1 MNIGLR
7 SLTRHLYINEREVT
21 EMIRVATEKDAAELL
36 EIYSYYVEETAITFE
51 YDVPATEEFA
61 ERIRNISKKYP
72 YLVWEENGKILG
84 YAYAN
89 TFKDRAAYD
98 WSVETTIYVKK
109 DIRHHGIGRK
119 LYEAL
124 ENALKEQNIIN
135 LNACIA
141 YTEIEDEHLTN
152 ASVNYHKHLGYSLVG
167 TFHKCGYKFGKW
179 YDMVWM
185 EKMLGEHPDK
195 PLAVVEIKK
204 IGGITV
210 NS

>member
-1 MNIGLR
+1 MTVEKVKDLFCNETGYQTPKVD
-7 SLTRHLYINEREVT
+7 TR
-21 EMIRVATEKDAAELL
+21 AA
-36 EIYSYYVEETAITFE
+36 VF
-51 YDVPATEEFA
+51 
-61 ERIRNISKKYP
+61 
-72 YLVWEENGKILG
+72 ENGKILG

-109 DIRHHGIGRK
+109 DIKHHGIGRK

-124 ENALKEQNIIN
+124 ENALREQNIIN

-141 YTEIEDEHLTN
+141 YTETEDEHLTN
-152 ASVNYHKHLGYSLVG
+152 DSVNYREHLGYSLVG

-185 EKMLGEHPDK
+185 EKMLGKHPDK
-195 PLAVVEIKK
+195 PLAVVGFPKIKNFKSSQNLHKK
-204 IGGITV
+204 ISTHLLTVLTIRVIT
-210 NS
+210 

>member
-1 MNIGLR
+1 MTVEKVKDLFCNETGYQTPKVD
-7 SLTRHLYINEREVT
+7 TR
-21 EMIRVATEKDAAELL
+21 AA
-36 EIYSYYVEETAITFE
+36 VF
-51 YDVPATEEFA
+51 
-61 ERIRNISKKYP
+61 
-72 YLVWEENGKILG
+72 ENGKILG
-84 YAYAN
+84 YAN

-109 DIRHHGIGRK
+109 DIRHHGICRK

-141 YTEIEDEHLTN
+141 YTETEDEHLTN
-152 ASVNYHKHLGYSLVG
+152 DSVNYHEHLGYSLVG

-195 PLAVVEIKK
+195 PLAVVGFPKIKK
-204 IGGITV
+204 FKSSQNLHKKISTHLLLLQR
-210 NS
+210 SFCLSS